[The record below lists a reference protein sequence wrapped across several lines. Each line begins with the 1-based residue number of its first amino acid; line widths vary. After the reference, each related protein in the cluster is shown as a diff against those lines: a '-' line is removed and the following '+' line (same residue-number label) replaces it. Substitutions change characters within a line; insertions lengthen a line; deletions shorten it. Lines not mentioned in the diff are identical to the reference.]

1 MIFFDKKHKR
11 KILFRII
18 IIFLIVMFF
27 ALSGNLAISLA
38 TTKYGEI
45 YIDYSAYYTDDKEK
59 KLALTFDDGPHKRNT
74 LKILKVLN
82 DNDIKAT
89 FFFQGQN
96 IISNHDV
103 VKQVY
108 EAGMEIGN
116 HSFTHSK
123 NVHSSPT
130 RLKYEL
136 NLTSELLEDITGEPA
151 LLYRPPF
158 LLDVGGDPIYFP
170 QDNIPILDQI
180 QAEGYIVIGADIDP
194 KDWDVK
200 SPQEVV
206 DNIDK
211 VIDNGNIIL
220 LHDGG
225 KEVRHTVYALDTII
239 KKYKDQGY
247 TFTTVSDIIGLKED
261 KTTKTTNNSLLSTI
275 QAKLDSIYLYL
286 LTIFSFLFIDIII
299 KALVILALLRLVFV
313 LILFNIDNLKKFKRE
328 KKPDKS
334 PPSVAVVIPAYNEE
348 ASIASTIKSVLN
360 NTYKVDEIIVMND
373 GSTDS
378 TKKIVKDLALK
389 YSQIK
394 LFNLKNGGKARA
406 LNHAFLISQK
416 DILICMDGDSIFE
429 KNAIGHLIK
438 NFDDPLVAAVAG
450 KVSAIVKKNYI
461 GGFQQIEYIIGQ
473 NIEKASFSTVN
484 AVGVVPGPIGAWKR
498 RVVNALGG
506 YSKDTLVED
515 QDLTLAIL
523 SQGFEIRYEPRAL
536 CYTEAPTNIKDFSK
550 QRFRWIYG
558 TMQCFWKYKKFLFNP
573 KRKNLGM
580 MIMPNILLY
589 NTFVPFFS
597 PMIDLFAILAIF
609 TGQFHGALLAY
620 NFFTLFDILYA
631 GSAFLIGN
639 EKKNWHLL
647 LLIPAQRI
655 FYRQILYY
663 IVIKSLIKA
672 IEGTS
677 AFWNKVERNGNLEK
691 FYSNNLKHA

>member
-1 MIFFDKKHKR
+1 
-11 KILFRII
+11 
-18 IIFLIVMFF
+18 
-27 ALSGNLAISLA
+27 
-38 TTKYGEI
+38 
-45 YIDYSAYYTDDKEK
+45 
-59 KLALTFDDGPHKRNT
+59 
-74 LKILKVLN
+74 
-82 DNDIKAT
+82 
-89 FFFQGQN
+89 
-96 IISNHDV
+96 
-103 VKQVY
+103 
-108 EAGMEIGN
+108 
-116 HSFTHSK
+116 
-123 NVHSSPT
+123 
-130 RLKYEL
+130 
-136 NLTSELLEDITGEPA
+136 
-151 LLYRPPF
+151 
-158 LLDVGGDPIYFP
+158 
-170 QDNIPILDQI
+170 
-180 QAEGYIVIGADIDP
+180 
-194 KDWDVK
+194 
-200 SPQEVV
+200 
-206 DNIDK
+206 
-211 VIDNGNIIL
+211 
-220 LHDGG
+220 
-225 KEVRHTVYALDTII
+225 
-239 KKYKDQGY
+239 
-247 TFTTVSDIIGLKED
+247 
-261 KTTKTTNNSLLSTI
+261 
-275 QAKLDSIYLYL
+275 
-286 LTIFSFLFIDIII
+286 
-299 KALVILALLRLVFV
+299 VILAILRLVFV

-597 PMIDLFAILAIF
+597 PMIDLLAILAIF